1 MQLRRWFLWS
11 SVSILMA
18 CGGKEKKT
26 DTPVASSDAGAVVAV
41 PDAVDVPEAPK
52 PLEGALAPPREAWVL
67 PEHPPHRGQPQRLQH
82 PNWQPECQSF
92 SPSRHKP
99 SKCSR
104 KTTKTSDAT
113 ALITPLYQRFPPSP
127 YSLGMPPSTAASL
140 GSMGLEGNADIGV

>member
-52 PLEGALAPPREAWVL
+52 PLEGALAKVSTPQT
-67 PEHPPHRGQPQRLQH
+67 EHTRILR
-82 PNWQPECQSF
+82 N
-92 SPSRHKP
+92 
-99 SKCSR
+99 
-104 KTTKTSDAT
+104 
-113 ALITPLYQRFPPSP
+113 
-127 YSLGMPPSTAASL
+127 
-140 GSMGLEGNADIGV
+140 